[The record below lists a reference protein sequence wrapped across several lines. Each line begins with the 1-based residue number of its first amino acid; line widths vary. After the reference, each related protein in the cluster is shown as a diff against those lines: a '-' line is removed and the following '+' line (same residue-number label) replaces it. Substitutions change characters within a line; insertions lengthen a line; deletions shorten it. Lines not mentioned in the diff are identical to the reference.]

1 MGLTLNELQHGV
13 ALRRVNREVAK
24 LKQGATSN
32 LASLELF
39 RADAAKPRRWASD
52 IQRAVHALAAEEEA
66 EGWLLALDCLY
77 HFSPSRQPI
86 LSFAASELKINF
98 VAFDLMMNDG
108 APWGHRQ
115 LAKTIGLL
123 MGCPWSAFIG
133 EEAYREQLISCG
145 YAHDSII
152 VRDISDIVFAGLVGY
167 LTRQER
173 ELKSYGIPLG
183 GGFRVARA
191 VFGWFFRANVIRGV
205 ILVGKIGRNSH
216 RARKPVGPW
225 H

>member
-24 LKQGATSN
+24 LNQGATSN

-52 IQRAVHALAAEEEA
+52 IQRAVCALAAEEEA
-66 EGWLLALDCLY
+66 ERWLLALDCLY

-86 LSFAASELKINF
+86 FSFAASELKLNF
-98 VAFDLMMNDG
+98 LAFDLMMNDG
-108 APWGHRQ
+108 APWGRRQ
-115 LAKTIGLL
+115 LAKAIGLL
-123 MGCPWSAFIG
+123 MGCPWTAFIG

-145 YAHDSII
+145 YTHDSII
-152 VRDISDIVFAGLVGY
+152 FRDISDLVFAGLVSY
-167 LTRQER
+167 LTRQEH
-173 ELKSYGIPLG
+173 ELKRYGIPLG

-191 VFGWFFRANVIRGV
+191 VFRWFDRTNVIRGV
-205 ILVGKIGRNSH
+205 IVVGKVRRNSH

-225 H
+225 N